1 MIYFSDQVEVYK
13 TTYKALKDI
22 QEEGRQVGLA
32 TGSAPQFSQVTEM
45 GVGRPG
51 GAGGGR
57 RREAKG
63 GSASCS

>member
-1 MIYFSDQVEVYK
+1 MIYFPDQVEVYK

-22 QEEGRQVGLA
+22 QDEGRQVGLA

-51 GAGGGR
+51 GAGG
-57 RREAKG
+57 
-63 GSASCS
+63 